1 MNFMESTSR
10 QTSSRLKSL
19 WQQASWPVLAF
30 LVTRLGLF
38 LLVWL
43 GLALL
48 PVLTGEGLW
57 RAFPNNLFFDGWSR
71 WDSGWYVDIAQNGYS
86 KELQNVYLNT
96 AFFPLYPLLIK
107 GLQAFLGN
115 YHTAGLLISNLSLLA
130 ACVLLYKLVAGRFSE
145 EVARKSLLLLLLSPF
160 SFYFSAVYSESL
172 FLLLV
177 VLVFFFSTRRKWFWA
192 ALCSALAGATRLVGV
207 LTILPLLWFYLESI
221 GFKWRNLRAAVLW
234 PALGLLGPGSYM
246 LFQALK
252 FGDPFLFIKS
262 QNAPGWKEGVSLFSA
277 LDALRLTFSWDALR
291 TGDFPAIY
299 ALHVLAFLFGL
310 SLLIVTRRK
319 LPFAW
324 WIWALLTLLVS
335 FSVWISMGRFMIV
348 LFPLCVGAALLFKEK
363 VFNTLLFGSTLL
375 LGLLVILFS
384 HWYWV
389 G

>member
-10 QTSSRLKSL
+10 QTSSRIKTL
-19 WQQASWPVLAF
+19 WQQVSWPVLAF
-30 LVTRLGLF
+30 LVTRMGLF

-43 GLALL
+43 GLVLL
-48 PVLTGEGLW
+48 PVLTGEGFW
-57 RAFPNNLFFDGWSR
+57 RAFPQNLFLDGWSR

-86 KELQNVYLNT
+86 NELQNVYLNT
-96 AFFPLYPLLIK
+96 AFFPLYPLVIK
-107 GLQAFLGN
+107 GLQAFIGN
-115 YHTAGLLISNLSLLA
+115 YHAAGLLISNFSLMA
-130 ACVLLYKLVAGRFSE
+130 ASVLLYKLVAGRFTE
-145 EVARKSLLLLLLSPF
+145 KIAQRSLLLLLLSPF

-177 VLVFFFSTRRKWFWA
+177 VLVFFFAERKQWFWA

-207 LTILPLLWFYLESI
+207 FTLLPLLWFYLESI
-221 GFKWRNLRAAVLW
+221 DFKWRNLRAAVLW
-234 PALGLLGPGSYM
+234 PVLGLLGPGSYM
-246 LFQALK
+246 LLQALK

-277 LDALRLTFSWDALR
+277 LDALRLTFSWDALK

-299 ALHVLAFLFGL
+299 AVHVLAFLFGL
-310 SLLIVTRRK
+310 SLMIVTRRK

-348 LFPLCVGAALLFKEK
+348 IFPLCVGAVLLFREKVYKALLI
-363 VFNTLLFGSTLL
+363 GSSLL
-375 LGLLVILFS
+375 LSLLVILFS